1 MLNMK
6 NPKRKRRIL
15 FCLPLIAWVL
25 ISGWMSGF
33 EGVAPLL
40 LVGHWLLIPLIGFYL
55 AWLPLVAWITQDGS
69 PPRND
74 GSPPRRSS

>member
-55 AWLPLVAWITQDGS
+55 AWPPLVACFTWYGS
-69 PPRND
+69 PRDLDCFPT
-74 GSPPRRSS
+74 RRSS